1 MPELPEVQAH
11 AERLTDQFA
20 GRILQ
25 RFVPITFTALK
36 TAVPPPDEAYGKALE
51 RVGRRGKYLMLQ
63 FAPITF
69 VIHLMQGG
77 RLLIDE
83 KQSPKPRGGQAR
95 FLFGTRT
102 GDDDG
107 TRTGGGHDDTRT
119 GDGDGDDD
127 DVGDGGRVPA
137 LLLTEQG
144 TERRAGVWCVP
155 TVSAL
160 TDPPLSKLGP
170 EAMDLDPAALKRQFA
185 EHPMRLHGFLRDQ
198 RSIAGLGRMLANE
211 ICHRAK
217 ISPFAN
223 TAKLSDA
230 DVANVHDAIHQ
241 AVEDGLAYERTRSDM
256 SSSKDRPGRVHG
268 RVGESCPVCAD
279 TIRSVTYS
287 SYTVAYCPTCQ
298 TGAKVLADNTTSRF
312 LK

>member
-102 GDDDG
+102 GDDDDTVGDDG

-119 GDGDGDDD
+119 GDDD
-127 DVGDGGRVPA
+127 DGGRVPA

-230 DVANVHDAIHQ
+230 DVANVHNAIHQ